1 VLLPLRGDKNNHIIE
16 SLKILLVMVLI
27 GFWHAPKINWLLFGL
42 FNGTLIV
49 LHNYLVKFRIFP
61 IFFGWVLLLILYVGS
76 GLLHSLPDINAI
88 QKALA
93 SIHKVSSF
101 AATWDL
107 WKYSLVAID
116 NSADLENYI
125 QTAID
130 AREHKTAYAFIVFDK
145 LLNEYV
151 GCTRFYDMQLAYQ
164 TTQLGYTWYSKKCW
178 GTKLNENCKHLLLEF
193 AFDQMG
199 LERVEFRA
207 DNNNKRSIAAM
218 QKIGCTV
225 EGVLRNHLP
234 MPTGKRRDSIVL
246 SILKE
251 DWNDS
256 LKQALAAQLKA

>member
-1 VLLPLRGDKNNHIIE
+1 MLALKSFNFDEEIILENERVLLRPLQVSDG
-16 SLKILLVMVLI
+16 SLL
-27 GFWHAPKINWLLFGL
+27 GH
-42 FNGTLIV
+42 
-49 LHNYLVKFRIFP
+49 
-61 IFFGWVLLLILYVGS
+61 YVNEE
-76 GLLHSLPDINAI
+76 P
-88 QKALA
+88 
-93 SIHKVSSF
+93 
-101 AATWDL
+101 DL
-107 WKYSLVAID
+107 WQYSLVAIH

-125 QTAID
+125 QTAIE
-130 AREHKTAYAFIVFDK
+130 ARAHKTAYAFIVFDK

-225 EGVLRNHLP
+225 EGVLKNHLP
-234 MPTGKRRDSIVL
+234 MPNGKRRDSIVL

-251 DWNDS
+251 QWDAS
-256 LKQALAAQLKA
+256 LKQALAAQLKT